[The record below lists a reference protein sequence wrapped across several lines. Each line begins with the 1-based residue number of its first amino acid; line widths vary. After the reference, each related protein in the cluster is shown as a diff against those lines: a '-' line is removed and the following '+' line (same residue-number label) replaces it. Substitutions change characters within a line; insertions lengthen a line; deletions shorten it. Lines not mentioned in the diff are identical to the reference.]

1 MKVFIKIILFLF
13 VAMIVL
19 AVAVSGGNEKP
30 NEAMIEQEQSNEV
43 TVETEQDNSERDM
56 IWNFLIEKGYEV
68 KTVMGVPMIDKVEG
82 GYQVRTVDGKDYAVV
97 LFNGE
102 VSAITPIK

>member
-1 MKVFIKIILFLF
+1 MKVFIKILLLLF

-30 NEAMIEQEQSNEV
+30 NEATIE
-43 TVETEQDNSERDM
+43 TDNSERDM